1 MQVFTDRT
9 WGHKKPQTTPLQ
21 HKQQTFYVLICYWFK
36 PLGSFWHLVLEN
48 TVSEGQKETV
58 VQTSTE
64 LNF

>member
-9 WGHKKPQTTPLQ
+9 WGTKKASEEKKNQTTYL
-21 HKQQTFYVLICYWFK
+21 LICYWFK
-36 PLGSFWHLVLEN
+36 PLGSFQHFLIMEN
-48 TVSEGQKETV
+48 TVRKGQKETV